1 MMAEFVGFD
10 PDALRKR
17 LREENN
23 FGGDDAPVPVAAPT
37 ASAPAGGVKAAAS
50 PKIDVDARRI
60 LETELAAEEQRGAQL
75 AQALTGL
82 SANDPQRAK
91 TQAAYD
97 RHARDLASLKRELSK
112 TSGGVPAR
120 TFGGSGSDTA
130 DIQEATASAKAQADA
145 AAASRPM
152 EYPMGLTPE
161 QVRLG
166 AGAVGAVG
174 GPTLQRFVERH
185 AGPDAAEAAQI
196 RRTEAQARRAARA
209 QQILDEYL
217 MGHGVAPTTGRDKV
231 SAILQ
236 GTVGDAGTTG
246 RARTE
251 GFNTETAQRA
261 AAEKSAA
268 ARAKQLGLPST
279 STVFADAPGMTATDN
294 GVLAPRDV
302 VQQRAEATAAVQAQ
316 EEARRAEQLRKIT
329 QQGKEYAAR
338 QVARET
344 PGPLSRFGR
353 ALGAAVTS
361 PITSGALG
369 GLGAALSV
377 PEALERYR
385 SGDTSGAVIAALGGI
400 SGLASMVPGLGI
412 PAAVVGAGTIP
423 AMYLN
428 DIRKGKIALP
438 DFLQVPPAGNPMGN

>member
-1 MMAEFVGFD
+1 MAEFVGFD

-23 FGGDDAPVPVAAPT
+23 FGSDDTPAPAATPT
-37 ASAPAGGVKAAAS
+37 ATAPGGGPKAAAS
-50 PKIDVDARRI
+50 PTMDADARRI
-60 LETELAAEEQRGAQL
+60 LVIELDK
-75 AQALTGL
+75 AQAAGNQT
-82 SANDPQRAK
+82 DV
-91 TQAAYD
+91 D
-97 RHARDLASLKRELSK
+97 SLLRELSK
-112 TSGGVPAR
+112 LPGGAPVVAPPVR
-120 TFGGSGSDTA
+120 TFGGSGLDTA
-130 DIQEATASAKAQADA
+130 NAQEVAANTKAQADA
-145 AAASRPM
+145 AAAAAGPM

-217 MGHGVAPTTGRDKV
+217 MG
-231 SAILQ
+231 
-236 GTVGDAGTTG
+236 
-246 RARTE
+246 
-251 GFNTETAQRA
+251 
-261 AAEKSAA
+261 
-268 ARAKQLGLPST
+268 PST

-316 EEARRAEQLRKIT
+316 EEARRAEQLRRIT
-329 QQGKEYAAR
+329 QQGEEYAAR

-353 ALGAAVTS
+353 ALGAAVKS

-385 SGDTSGAVIAALGGI
+385 SGDTAGAVIAALGGI
-400 SGLASMVPGLGI
+400 SGLVSMVPGLGI

-428 DIRKGKIALP
+428 DIRKGKIAPP
-438 DFLQVPPAGNPMGN
+438 DFSQVPPAGNPMGN

>member
-23 FGGDDAPVPVAAPT
+23 FGSDDTPAPVAAPT
-37 ASAPAGGVKAAAS
+37 ATAPAGGPKAAAS
-50 PKIDVDARRI
+50 PKMDADARRI
-60 LETELAAEEQRGAQL
+60 LEIELAK
-75 AQALTGL
+75 AQAAGNQT
-82 SANDPQRAK
+82 DV
-91 TQAAYD
+91 D
-97 RHARDLASLKRELSK
+97 SLLRELARLP
-112 TSGGVPAR
+112 GGAPVVAPPVR
-120 TFGGSGSDTA
+120 TFGGSGLDTA
-130 DIQEATASAKAQADA
+130 NTRENEATAKARSDA
-145 AAASRPM
+145 AAAAGPV

-166 AGAVGAVG
+166 AGAVGVVG
-174 GPTLQRFVERH
+174 GPTLQKFVERH

-236 GTVGDAGTTG
+236 GTIGDADTTG
-246 RARTE
+246 RARMV
-251 GFNTETAQRA
+251 GGNTETAQTA
-261 AAEKSAA
+261 AAEKWAA
-268 ARAKQLGLPST
+268 QRAKDLNLPPTSKIFAEAPGLT
-279 STVFADAPGMTATDN
+279 STPN
-294 GVLAPRDV
+294 GILIPRDV
-302 VQQRAEATAAVQAQ
+302 ALKEADAAAVRNVQ
-316 EEARRAEQLRKIT
+316 EETRRAEQLRKIT
-329 QQGKEYAAR
+329 QQGEEYAAR

-353 ALGAAVTS
+353 ALGAAVKS

-412 PAAVVGAGTIP
+412 PAAIVGAGTIP

-428 DIRKGKIALP
+428 DIRKGKIAPP
-438 DFLQVPPAGNPMGN
+438 DFSQVPPAGNPMGN

>member
-1 MMAEFVGFD
+1 
-10 PDALRKR
+10 
-17 LREENN
+17 
-23 FGGDDAPVPVAAPT
+23 
-37 ASAPAGGVKAAAS
+37 
-50 PKIDVDARRI
+50 
-60 LETELAAEEQRGAQL
+60 
-75 AQALTGL
+75 
-82 SANDPQRAK
+82 
-91 TQAAYD
+91 
-97 RHARDLASLKRELSK
+97 
-112 TSGGVPAR
+112 
-120 TFGGSGSDTA
+120 
-130 DIQEATASAKAQADA
+130 
-145 AAASRPM
+145 M

-217 MGHGVAPTTGRDKV
+217 MGHGVAPITGRDKV

-329 QQGKEYAAR
+329 QQGEEYAAR

-353 ALGAAVTS
+353 ALGAAVKS
-361 PITSGALG
+361 PITGGALG

-428 DIRKGKIALP
+428 DIATIPVNMAGIGGMSVPNGLAPEDNLPVGFQIMAPAMQDQRMYSVGASLEASLLSQWGAPLLSKIPAL
-438 DFLQVPPAGNPMGN
+438 AGSK

>member
-1 MMAEFVGFD
+1 MAEFVGFD

-23 FGGDDAPVPVAAPT
+23 FGSDDTPAPAATPT
-37 ASAPAGGVKAAAS
+37 ATAPGGGPKAAAS
-50 PKIDVDARRI
+50 PKMDADARRI
-60 LETELAAEEQRGAQL
+60 LEIELAK
-75 AQALTGL
+75 AQAAGNQT
-82 SANDPQRAK
+82 DV
-91 TQAAYD
+91 D
-97 RHARDLASLKRELSK
+97 SLLRELSK
-112 TSGGVPAR
+112 LPGGAPVVAPPVR
-120 TFGGSGSDTA
+120 TFGGSGLDTA
-130 DIQEATASAKAQADA
+130 NAQEVAANTKAQADA
-145 AAASRPM
+145 AAAAAGPM

-217 MGHGVAPTTGRDKV
+217 MGHGVAPITGRDKV

-236 GTVGDAGTTG
+236 GTMGDAGTTG

-268 ARAKQLGLPST
+268 TRAKQLGLPST

-316 EEARRAEQLRKIT
+316 EEARRAEQLRRIT
-329 QQGKEYAAR
+329 QQGEEYAAR

-353 ALGAAVTS
+353 ALGAAVKS

-428 DIRKGKIALP
+428 DIRKGKIAPP
-438 DFLQVPPAGNPMGN
+438 DFSQVPPAGNPMGN

>member
-23 FGGDDAPVPVAAPT
+23 FGSDDTPAPAAAPT
-37 ASAPAGGVKAAAS
+37 ASAPAGSLKAAAS
-50 PKIDVDARRI
+50 PKIDADARRI
-60 LETELAAEEQRGAQL
+60 LEIELAK
-75 AQALTGL
+75 
-82 SANDPQRAK
+82 AK
-91 TQAAYD
+91 AAGNQTD
-97 RHARDLASLKRELSK
+97 VDSILRELSRLP
-112 TSGGVPAR
+112 GGAPAVTPPVR
-120 TFGGSGSDTA
+120 TFGGSGLDTA
-130 DIQEATASAKAQADA
+130 NTRENEATAKAQADA
-145 AAASRPM
+145 AAAAGPM

-217 MGHGVAPTTGRDKV
+217 MGHGVAPTSGRDKV

-329 QQGKEYAAR
+329 QQGEEYAAR

-353 ALGAAVTS
+353 ALGAAVKS
-361 PITSGALG
+361 PITGGALG

-385 SGDTSGAVIAALGGI
+385 SGDTSGAVIAALGGL

-428 DIRKGKIALP
+428 DIRKGKIAPP
-438 DFLQVPPAGNPMGN
+438 DFSQVPPVGNPMGN

>member
-23 FGGDDAPVPVAAPT
+23 FGSDDTPAPVAAPT
-37 ASAPAGGVKAAAS
+37 ATAPAGGPKAAAS
-50 PKIDVDARRI
+50 PKMDADARRI
-60 LETELAAEEQRGAQL
+60 LEIELAK
-75 AQALTGL
+75 AQAAGNQT
-82 SANDPQRAK
+82 DV
-91 TQAAYD
+91 D
-97 RHARDLASLKRELSK
+97 SLLRELARLP
-112 TSGGVPAR
+112 GGAPVVAPPVR
-120 TFGGSGSDTA
+120 TFGGSGLDTA
-130 DIQEATASAKAQADA
+130 NTRENEATAKARSDA
-145 AAASRPM
+145 AAAAGPV

-166 AGAVGAVG
+166 AGAVGVVG
-174 GPTLQRFVERH
+174 GPTLQKFVERH

-236 GTVGDAGTTG
+236 GTIGDADTTG
-246 RARTE
+246 RARMV
-251 GFNTETAQRA
+251 GGNTETAQTA
-261 AAEKSAA
+261 AAEKWAA
-268 ARAKQLGLPST
+268 QRAKDLNLPPTSKIFAEAPGLT
-279 STVFADAPGMTATDN
+279 STPN
-294 GVLAPRDV
+294 GILIPRDV
-302 VQQRAEATAAVQAQ
+302 ALKEADAAAVRNVQ
-316 EEARRAEQLRKIT
+316 EETRRAEQLRKIT
-329 QQGKEYAAR
+329 QQGEEYAAR

-353 ALGAAVTS
+353 ALGAAVKS

-428 DIRKGKIALP
+428 DIRKGKIAPP
-438 DFLQVPPAGNPMGN
+438 DFSQVPPAGNPMGN

>member
-23 FGGDDAPVPVAAPT
+23 FGSDDTPAPAAAPT
-37 ASAPAGGVKAAAS
+37 ATAPAGGPKAAAS
-50 PKIDVDARRI
+50 PKMDADARRI
-60 LETELAAEEQRGAQL
+60 LEIELAK
-75 AQALTGL
+75 AQAAGNQT
-82 SANDPQRAK
+82 DV
-91 TQAAYD
+91 D
-97 RHARDLASLKRELSK
+97 SLLRELARLP
-112 TSGGVPAR
+112 GGAPAVAPPVR
-120 TFGGSGSDTA
+120 TFGGSGLDTA
-130 DIQEATASAKAQADA
+130 NTRENEATAKARSDA
-145 AAASRPM
+145 AAAAGPV

-236 GTVGDAGTTG
+236 GTIGDADTTG
-246 RARTE
+246 RARMV
-251 GFNTETAQRA
+251 GGNTETAQTA
-261 AAEKSAA
+261 AAEKWAA
-268 ARAKQLGLPST
+268 QRAKDLNLPPTSKIFAEAPGLT
-279 STVFADAPGMTATDN
+279 STPN
-294 GVLAPRDV
+294 GILIPRDV
-302 VQQRAEATAAVQAQ
+302 ALKEADAAAVRNVQ
-316 EEARRAEQLRKIT
+316 EETRRAEQLRKIT
-329 QQGKEYAAR
+329 QQGEEYAAR

-353 ALGAAVTS
+353 ALGAAVKS

-428 DIRKGKIALP
+428 DIRKGKIAPP
-438 DFLQVPPAGNPMGN
+438 DFSQVPPAGNPMGN